1 VFEDVTSHCIMR
13 LQIEQIAL
21 FVCKTATIE
30 LKFITEVIM
39 KTQSMAC
46 RLGCGACCIAPS
58 ISSPIPGMPNGKKAG
73 ERCIQ
78 LDERNLCKLF
88 GDESRPKVCSDF
100 SATLDVCGTTNE
112 HALTLITELEQLT

>member
-1 VFEDVTSHCIMR
+1 MFYSED
-13 LQIEQIAL
+13 
-21 FVCKTATIE
+21 
-30 LKFITEVIM
+30 IM
-39 KTQSMAC
+39 KTESMSC

-100 SATLDVCGTTNE
+100 SATFDVCGSTNAQ
-112 HALTLITELEQLT
+112 ALALITELEELT